1 MKRMK
6 KRVERRAYPRYMLS
20 KPLWH
25 KIPPHTRLKDLMI
38 LRLMVKQ
45 KMPDDGRID
54 YDTMAAN
61 MRASHFFN
69 GISVN
74 LLYKFKKRDA
84 VWWIED
90 DELTSYWDFSS
101 KSPFIHPQILVYNA
115 HPGYFGFRI
124 REVENLRSTCEI
136 YNDKQKLQRVDD
148 VICKVEHWPTR
159 VNFWHFNIFLYGIE
173 KNADGTT
180 KRIYCLSDELKEKKV
195 AKVASN
201 MMDDFYNILVTG
213 KKLRARGMKSML
225 YRRGKEWNSYL
236 SQLITK
242 GVVRE
247 NDTSY

>member
-1 MKRMK
+1 MKRMI
-6 KRVERRAYPRYMLS
+6 KRIYPRYMFPKS
-20 KPLWH
+20 YWH

-45 KMPDDGRID
+45 KMPDNGIID

-61 MRASHFFN
+61 MRANHFFN

-90 DELTSYWDFSS
+90 DDLTSYWDFRSNYPS
-101 KSPFIHPQILVYNA
+101 IHPQCLVYNA

-124 REVENLRSTCEI
+124 REVESLRSTCEI

-173 KNADGTT
+173 KNADGTS
-180 KRIYCLSDELKEKKV
+180 KRFYCLSDELKEKKV

-201 MMDDFYNILVTG
+201 MMDDFYNILVTRD
-213 KKLRARGMKSML
+213 KLRAKKMKGVL
-225 YRRGKEWNSYL
+225 YRRGKKWDSYH
-236 SQLITK
+236 SRLIIK
-242 GVVRE
+242 GVVEE
-247 NDTSY
+247 NDISY